1 MNIAVV
7 GAGWAGL
14 SAAVRLRQKG
24 YSVVVF
30 EASRALG
37 GRARH
42 VHSRTLNSRIDNG
55 QHILLGAYSETLAL
69 MTTLGLDSA
78 ALLHRAPLSLESTD
92 GSFAL
97 HVGSLPAPLHLI
109 SAIMTA
115 RGLSI
120 VERIRIITLTRSLQ
134 RRNWK
139 VKAGLTVSQWLH
151 QGGQSAQVICRF
163 WEPLCLAA
171 LNTPVQ
177 DACAQLFARV
187 LQDSLGG
194 SKEACDVLIP
204 RVDLSQLWPEHVEHY
219 APGGPAS
226 LSVRRGK
233 AVRHLA
239 ATSTQVELD
248 GMGFDAVVVAA
259 NAPSAHRLLQQLAP
273 TQSGDL
279 YLESLARFTY
289 IPIATLTLQLERP
302 WHLPA
307 PMLLL
312 TDKPEQLQFGQ
323 WLFDRSSLM
332 TASEL
337 QQAELTDHQDYAACQ
352 INIVISD
359 ARSMM
364 RHPLGD
370 VVAAI
375 TAQLQQQ
382 TRRLGPMPAVVGH
395 EVIVEKRATF
405 AALPGLKRP
414 SNDTPWPRIWVAGDW
429 TDTGYPAVLEGAVRS
444 GRNAANAV
452 QRALS
457 SSSLRNVVRSI

>member
-24 YSVVVF
+24 FSVVVF
-30 EASRALG
+30 EASRTLG
-37 GRARH
+37 GRARR
-42 VHSRTLNSRIDNG
+42 VHSRTLNTCIDNG

-69 MTTLGLDSA
+69 MTTLGLDSS
-78 ALLHRAPLSLESTD
+78 ALLHRAPLALKSIDD
-92 GSFAL
+92 GFAL
-97 HVGSLPAPLHLI
+97 HVGSMPAPLHLFC
-109 SAIMTA
+109 AIMTA

-120 VERIRIITLTRSLQ
+120 IERIRIITLTRRLQ
-134 RRNWK
+134 SRNWK
-139 VKAGLTVSQWLH
+139 VTAGMTVAEWLD
-151 QGGQSAQVICRF
+151 QGQQSAQVIRKF
-163 WEPLCLAA
+163 WQPLCLAA

-194 SKEACDVLIP
+194 AKEACDVLIP
-204 RVDLSQLWPEHVEHY
+204 RVDLSQLWPDHVERF
-219 APGGPAS
+219 APDGPAT
-226 LSVRRGK
+226 LSIRRGN
-233 AVRHLA
+233 AIRHLA
-239 ATSTQVELD
+239 TTPTQVELN
-248 GMGFDAVVVAA
+248 GIGFDAIVVAG
-259 NAPSAHRLLQQLAP
+259 NAPSTHRLLQQLEP
-273 TQSGDL
+273 TQDGER
-279 YLESLARFTY
+279 YLASLAQYTY

-323 WLFDRSSLM
+323 WLFDRSSIM
-332 TASEL
+332 PTSGPQPPEVSGKQAS
-337 QQAELTDHQDYAACQ
+337 AACQ

-364 RHPLGD
+364 KYPLGD

-375 TAQLQQQ
+375 ITQVQEQSRQLA
-382 TRRLGPMPAVVGH
+382 PMPAIVGH

-405 AALPGLKRP
+405 AAVPGLRRP
-414 SNDTPWPRIWVAGDW
+414 SNDTPWPRVWVAGDW
-429 TDTGYPAVLEGAVRS
+429 TDTDYPAVLEGAVRS
-444 GRNAANAV
+444 GRDAADAV
-452 QRALS
+452 QRAFGS
-457 SSSLRNVVRSI
+457 T